1 MNIGLL
7 KQKVALWKINCHLER
22 AIAPRVNFTI
32 GLLKLIVVVWNTSCQ
47 DNRAIA
53 SPYSVFHLFEPQSFV
68 GAQCLAPLQCG
79 LFTRK
84 LL

>member
-1 MNIGLL
+1 MKLIVVIWNTSCQD
-7 KQKVALWKINCHLER
+7 KK